1 VPDGLPQSGTQALSL
16 EILEWAAITVDI
28 VGVVVVLLGFALA
41 VIQFVPVL
49 AKPADASAIDRI
61 QMIRCNLGTYL
72 VFALELM
79 IISDLLHSV
88 VSRTLED
95 LYFLAGVVAL
105 RTVIAY
111 FLNMEIR
118 EIREHAT

>member
-1 VPDGLPQSGTQALSL
+1 MSL
-16 EILEWAAITVDI
+16 QILEWAALTVDM
-28 VGVVVVLLGFALA
+28 VGVVIVLLGFALA
-41 VIQFVPVL
+41 VIRFVPVL
-49 AKPADASAIDRI
+49 ASPADAGAIGRI

-88 VSRTLED
+88 VTRTLED
-95 LYFLAGVVAL
+95 LYFLAGIVVL

-111 FLNMEIR
+111 FLNKEIQDIR
-118 EIREHAT
+118 EQTT